1 MLEMLLPP
9 RGRAHKLREFVVDYP
24 LWETSSE
31 LNLGVEIDSGS
42 VIGDFS
48 KEIHIS
54 NLSTN
59 SIGVNVSRFLFDDAG
74 NADNN
79 DLFCFNLSDDGLEPF
94 PVMNWIG
101 E

>member
-48 KEIHIS
+48 KDIFRIS
-54 NLSTN
+54 ARTRS
-59 SIGVNVSRFLFDDAG
+59 G
-74 NADNN
+74 
-79 DLFCFNLSDDGLEPF
+79 
-94 PVMNWIG
+94 
-101 E
+101 